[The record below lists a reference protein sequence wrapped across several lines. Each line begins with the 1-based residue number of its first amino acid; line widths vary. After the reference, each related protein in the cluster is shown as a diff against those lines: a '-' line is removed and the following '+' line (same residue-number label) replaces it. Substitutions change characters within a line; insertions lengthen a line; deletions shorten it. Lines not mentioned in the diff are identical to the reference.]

1 MCIRDRNKTVESSD
15 ENAWKISY
23 KEDLNILD
31 PLNAQIQMRINVKK
45 MVDLQDFKPFE
56 ILLQDIRNGKIEK
69 NIYKFSRK
77 DQYKFKD
84 KLYDSIVIERV
95 RDQDSRVTEYHLVPS
110 LGYLILEVIDRKEDG
125 IERLTLQKILSLG

>member
-1 MCIRDRNKTVESSD
+1 
-15 ENAWKISY
+15 
-23 KEDLNILD
+23 
-31 PLNAQIQMRINVKK
+31 MRINVKK

-56 ILLQDIRNGKIEK
+56 ILLQDIRNGQIEN